1 MQISFFILGRISYPR
16 TCFLTLCWHDK
27 ESCCPI
33 NGELCSRFTNTL
45 VMVYLHFQLLKRFL
59 LSEIHF
65 QIANRLALVIVR
77 TEETLSD
84 AFSEQFQQS

>member
-1 MQISFFILGRISYPR
+1 MQISFFILGKISYPR

-33 NGELCSRFTNTL
+33 NGELCSL
-45 VMVYLHFQLLKRFL
+45 VVVYLHFQLLKRFL